1 MDTQPHGG
9 GGGGSAN
16 SSPQQ
21 FCLRWHNHQ
30 TSLLS
35 SLPLLLDQSHLTDV
49 TLIAEGRNIKAH
61 RVVLSACST
70 FFSELFRTL
79 DGPSLYPVIVLPGA
93 SFPAVVALLTFMY
106 SGEVNVYEEQISTL
120 LSLAETLGIKGL
132 ADFSGNSHNKS
143 TTPSTDEASSSR
155 ESEIPSPPYPVH
167 HQAAAIKMESPGE
180 LHTHHHTHHQP
191 SPSPFFPRPPSTS
204 SSSAA
209 AAFNFHSPLFPQAL
223 NLATNNNNS
232 SSSNNNNN
240 QNHNGG
246 KSADLFSR
254 FLPQKCDMTTAMAAN
269 EALWKMNEESEAINR
284 DNKSGPSGGSCLEDR
299 QSVNAN
305 NKNNSGTSIAG
316 TAAGLASD
324 DEKQQNSGT
333 PKNETESV
341 AANTSPKFNF
351 DSNSNHL
358 HHDSTAPSTPS
369 SNPDEHRMQ
378 QQQSLNTC
386 STKKSASQENK
397 RKKIDKIA
405 ENLRTQTAASASAAS
420 AAAAAAAAS
429 FNKHLLQSLKSF
441 PPSSQSPLSQLHLFS
456 KPPTATPVSS
466 NQQPSFLA
474 HHFLTNESASK
485 TPENLIL
492 ESAHP
497 SGHAITSPGGP
508 ASSTTCSPSSSATM
522 AMVAAAAAAHHLG
535 GMSPQQQQHQQQHQQ
550 QQKPPT
556 KLYATCFICNKQL
569 SNQYNLRVH
578 LETHQNVRYACTVCS
593 HVSRSKD
600 ALRKHVSYRHPGTP
614 SPCDPDT
621 KRKRSKANLGQMIKQ
636 EAAMLND
643 QASTM
648 SQLIKQEI
656 MNSDQQHQQQS
667 ISAVQQQHT
676 NQLLANLTSQGNSIV
691 SIPTFLQ
698 QAASMQSAFSA
709 TKSMLFNTAQIATS
723 MAPPTSQMSQTEGVC
738 NTLSQPKDL
747 SNNLVESSSSNN
759 NGSKKLDNGSPERMD
774 EGSNTVAT
782 AAEESKPNG
791 SAL

>member
-9 GGGGSAN
+9 GTANGG
-16 SSPQQ
+16 SPQQ

-79 DGPSLYPVIVLPGA
+79 DGPLYPVIVLPGA

-132 ADFSGNSHNKS
+132 ADFSGNSHKS
-143 TTPSTDEASSSR
+143 TTPTTEASSR
-155 ESEIPSPPYPVH
+155 ESEIPSPY
-167 HQAAAIKMESPGE
+167 QAAIKMESPGE
-180 LHTHHHTHHQP
+180 
-191 SPSPFFPRPPSTS
+191 PFFPRP
-204 SSSAA
+204 
-209 AAFNFHSPLFPQAL
+209 FNFHSPLFPQAL
-223 NLATNNNNS
+223 NLATNNN
-232 SSSNNNNN
+232 SNNST
-240 QNHNGG
+240 NHNHNSGG
-246 KSADLFSR
+246 AGPNKSADLFSR
-254 FLPQKCDMTTAMAAN
+254 FLPQKCDMMAN

-284 DNKSGPSGGSCLEDR
+284 DNKSGTNIGPSGTSLEDR
-299 QSVNAN
+299 QS
-305 NKNNSGTSIAG
+305 
-316 TAAGLASD
+316 
-324 DEKQQNSGT
+324 QQS
-333 PKNETESV
+333 
-341 AANTSPKFNF
+341 
-351 DSNSNHL
+351 
-358 HHDSTAPSTPS
+358 
-369 SNPDEHRMQ
+369 
-378 QQQSLNTC
+378 SLNTC

-405 ENLRTQTAASASAAS
+405 ENLRTQTTASAATAA

-441 PPSSQSPLSQLHLFS
+441 PPSSQSLSQLHLFS

-492 ESAHP
+492 ESVHP
-497 SGHAITSPGGP
+497 SPGTGALNHAITSPG
-508 ASSTTCSPSSSATM
+508 AASSSTCSSSTTITPGM
-522 AMVAAAAAAHHLG
+522 LKAAAHHL
-535 GMSPQQQQHQQQHQQ
+535 SPQQQQQQQ

-636 EAAMLND
+636 ELLNE
-643 QASTM
+643 QGQM
-648 SQLIKQEI
+648 NQLIKQEI
-656 MNSDQQHQQQS
+656 MNDQQNMSTQQQ
-667 ISAVQQQHT
+667 QQHHT

-691 SIPTFLQ
+691 IPSFLQ
-698 QAASMQSAFSA
+698 QAASMQSAFSS
-709 TKSMLFNTAQIATS
+709 KSMLFNAPQPISTALA
-723 MAPPTSQMSQTEGVC
+723 APPSQMPADVC
-738 NTLSQPKDL
+738 ATLSQPKDL
-747 SNNLVESSSSNN
+747 SNNPMQALDSGA
-759 NGSKKLDNGSPERMD
+759 NGTSASTSKKLDNGSPERMD
-774 EGSNTVAT
+774 EGASVP
-782 AAEESKPNG
+782 EEAKPNG
-791 SAL
+791 AAL

>member
-9 GGGGSAN
+9 GTANGG
-16 SSPQQ
+16 SPQQ

-79 DGPSLYPVIVLPGA
+79 DGPLYPVIVLPGA

-132 ADFSGNSHNKS
+132 ADFSGNSHKS
-143 TTPSTDEASSSR
+143 TTPTTEASSR
-155 ESEIPSPPYPVH
+155 ESEIPSPY
-167 HQAAAIKMESPGE
+167 QAAIKMESPGE
-180 LHTHHHTHHQP
+180 
-191 SPSPFFPRPPSTS
+191 PFFPRP
-204 SSSAA
+204 
-209 AAFNFHSPLFPQAL
+209 FNFHSPLFPQAL
-223 NLATNNNNS
+223 NLATNNN
-232 SSSNNNNN
+232 SNNSTNNN
-240 QNHNGG
+240 HNSGG
-246 KSADLFSR
+246 AGTNKSADLFSR
-254 FLPQKCDMTTAMAAN
+254 FLPQKCDMMAN

-284 DNKSGPSGGSCLEDR
+284 DNKSGTNIGPSGTSLEDR

-305 NKNNSGTSIAG
+305 NKNNSSTGTGTTAG
-316 TAAGLASD
+316 QASD
-324 DEKQQNSGT
+324 DEKQQNT
-333 PKNETESV
+333 PKNETES
-341 AANTSPKFNF
+341 ANTSPKFNF
-351 DSNSNHL
+351 DTNHL

-369 SNPDEHRMQ
+369 SNPDEHRMHQ
-378 QQQSLNTC
+378 QQSSLNTC

-405 ENLRTQTAASASAAS
+405 ENLRTQTTASAATAA

-441 PPSSQSPLSQLHLFS
+441 PPSSQSLSQLHLFS

-492 ESAHP
+492 ESVHP
-497 SGHAITSPGGP
+497 SPGTGALNHAITSPG
-508 ASSTTCSPSSSATM
+508 AASSSTCSSSTTITPSM
-522 AMVAAAAAAHHLG
+522 AMDLVGASGMLKAAAHHL
-535 GMSPQQQQHQQQHQQ
+535 SPQQQQQQQQ

-636 EAAMLND
+636 ELLND
-643 QASTM
+643 QGQM
-648 SQLIKQEI
+648 NQLIKQEI
-656 MNSDQQHQQQS
+656 MNDQQNMSTQQQ
-667 ISAVQQQHT
+667 QQHHT

-691 SIPTFLQ
+691 IPSFLQ
-698 QAASMQSAFSA
+698 QAASMQSAFSS
-709 TKSMLFNTAQIATS
+709 KSMLFNAPQPISTALA
-723 MAPPTSQMSQTEGVC
+723 APPSQMPADVC
-738 NTLSQPKDL
+738 ATLSQPKDL
-747 SNNLVESSSSNN
+747 SNNPMLTLDSGA
-759 NGSKKLDNGSPERMD
+759 NGTSASTSKKLDNGSPERMD
-774 EGSNTVAT
+774 EGASVP
-782 AAEESKPNG
+782 EEAKPNG
-791 SAL
+791 AAL